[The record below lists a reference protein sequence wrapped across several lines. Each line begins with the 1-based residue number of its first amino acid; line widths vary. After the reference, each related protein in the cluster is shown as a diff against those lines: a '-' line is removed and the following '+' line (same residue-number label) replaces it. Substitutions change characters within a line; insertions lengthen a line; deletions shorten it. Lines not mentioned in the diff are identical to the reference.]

1 MVIVLFLHPVYDLNE
16 LFSSN
21 RIPMFYAQEEGA
33 NIASRYKEMYGVGL
47 FLR

>member
-1 MVIVLFLHPVYDLNE
+1 MWLQYLSAEWMIFQWSETPVLRTGFWD
-16 LFSSN
+16 
-21 RIPMFYAQEEGA
+21 RQWA